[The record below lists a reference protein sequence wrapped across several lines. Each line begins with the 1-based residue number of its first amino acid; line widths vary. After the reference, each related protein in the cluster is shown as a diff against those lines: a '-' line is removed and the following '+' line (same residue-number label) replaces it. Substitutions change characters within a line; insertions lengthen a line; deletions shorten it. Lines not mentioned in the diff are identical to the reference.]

1 MAIIEKHKALI
12 ITSML
17 MGIFILTLYNIN
29 MVGKQKIKTEMLIE
43 LPLEEMAALTEQEEE
58 DVDEVEQEDRKLIAA
73 KRTHDAFN
81 EDFDDPD
88 HQEFEERMKAL
99 TEDPGKGTEG
109 DNDMLT
115 NADGADMMTEPE
127 YSETKKEDT
136 GNAEDEKAS
145 NVETNNRNSSLSYT
159 LKNRKA
165 LRLPNPIYTCEGSG
179 KVVVKIEV
187 NKNGYVYQTKI
198 DKRNSTTRNEC
209 LFDNAMV
216 YAKKAL
222 FSSSTNE
229 EQKGSIT
236 YYFNYAE

>member
-1 MAIIEKHKALI
+1 MAFIEKYKALI

-17 MGIFILTLYNIN
+17 MCIIILTLYNVH
-29 MVGKQKIKTEMLIE
+29 MVGKQKVKTEMLIE
-43 LPLEEMAALTEQEEE
+43 LPFEDIAALSEEEE
-58 DVDEVEQEDRKLIAA
+58 DEQEMEQEDRKLIAA

-81 EDFDDPD
+81 EDFEDPD
-88 HQEFEERMKAL
+88 HDEFEERMKAL

-109 DNDMLT
+109 DNNMLT
-115 NADGADMMTEPE
+115 NTEGADMMTEPE
-127 YSETKKEDT
+127 DSETKKEDT

-145 NVETNNRNSSLSYT
+145 NIETNNRNSSLSYT

-187 NKNGYVYQTKI
+187 NKNGYVYQTKV

-209 LFDNAMV
+209 LFDNAME

-222 FSSSTNE
+222 FSSSTID
-229 EQKGSIT
+229 EQNGSIT
-236 YYFNYAE
+236 YYFNYSE